1 METVQ
6 NQTVLITGASSG
18 IGFEL
23 ARLFARDNYH
33 IIMVAHHVDKLDHAA
48 WQLQSEFSNVRLN
61 TIAIDLSKDDAPSR
75 LFNHVQQQGWQ
86 INVLVNNAGFGEYG
100 LFAESN
106 LEKELAMIHL
116 NIIAL
121 VHLTKLFL
129 PYLLNQ
135 GSGKILQVGSVASF
149 TPTPLQSV
157 YGATKAFILSFSEA
171 LQEEL
176 KDSPVSVTILCP
188 PATDTNFFNVAGAQ
202 NSKIAQGDLATP
214 EEVASTAYKALLAGD
229 KRAVPTFKAKIQ
241 VAQSAILPDA
251 LNATLMHKQSE
262 ETTKPKKSSSKKTS
276 TTTVV
281 SESAALPVTEAPAPV
296 TATRKRSTK
305 SSSVTNLDSAAASV
319 AAIDPTIAAT
329 GLTADN
335 LTASNTEAIPT
346 PASKPKRSTKKTQ

>member
-6 NQTVLITGASSG
+6 NQSVLITGASSG

-61 TIAIDLSKDDAPSR
+61 TIAIDLSKDDAPNR
-75 LFNHVQQQGWQ
+75 LFDHVQQQGWQ
-86 INVLVNNAGFGEYG
+86 INVLVNNAGFGEFG
-100 LFAESN
+100 LFTESN

-116 NIIAL
+116 NIISL

-129 PYLLNQ
+129 PRLLNQ

-149 TPTPLQSV
+149 TPTPLQAV
-157 YGATKAFILSFSEA
+157 YGATKSFILSFSEA

-214 EEVASTAYKALLAGD
+214 EEVAATAYKALLAGD

-241 VAQSAILPDA
+241 VAQSSILPDA

-262 ETTKPKKSSSKKTS
+262 ETTKPKKASAKKANAATATS
-276 TTTVV
+276 PGLDLP
-281 SESAALPVTEAPAPV
+281 AANTPAP
-296 TATRKRSTK
+296 TTRKRSAK
-305 SSSVTNLDSAAASV
+305 STTVTNLDAAV
-319 AAIDPTIAAT
+319 ALDPAVAAT
-329 GLTADN
+329 GTVAEN
-335 LTASNTEAIPT
+335 LTGTTLETT
-346 PASKPKRSTKKTQ
+346 PAPATKPKRSTKKSQ